1 MIDNRILFTNSFL
14 FLSYIN
20 TNFPTHPWTN
30 NHSTD
35 MSVAMAMETMTVGK
49 VETDYNMPVGDYKV
63 KYEGM
68 DLIEQMNDNNVD
80 TTQELEL
87 MTSGSGSCAATS
99 TADFVQVS
107 LKMSVSAKPTEE
119 DKDQLRVT
127 MQTYLE
133 DALSIETIIFTDFEV
148 TYEARRLTP

>member
-1 MIDNRILFTNSFL
+1 MIDNRILFTNSCL

-49 VETDYNMPVGDYKV
+49 VETDYDSPVGDYKV

-68 DLIEQMNDNNVD
+68 DLIEQMNDNEVE
-80 TTQELEL
+80 TTQEQEL
-87 MTSGSGSCAATS
+87 DTLFDGAVAAVLLGRRG
-99 TADFVQVS
+99 AHVEGLDVR
-107 LKMSVSAKPTEE
+107 LSA
-119 DKDQLRVT
+119 
-127 MQTYLE
+127 
-133 DALSIETIIFTDFEV
+133 
-148 TYEARRLTP
+148 ARAVAS

>member
-1 MIDNRILFTNSFL
+1 MIDNRIFFSNSCL

-30 NHSTD
+30 NHSTS

-49 VETDYNMPVGDYKV
+49 VETDYNTPIGDQKV
-63 KYEGM
+63 EYEGI
-68 DLIEQMNDNNVD
+68 DLIEQMNNNDVD
-80 TTQELEL
+80 TTLELEL
-87 MTSGSGSCAATS
+87 KRSGSDSCAATS

-107 LKMSVSAKPTEE
+107 FEMSVSAKPTEE

-127 MQTYLE
+127 MQTYLQ
-133 DALSIETIIFTDFEV
+133 DTLGIETMIFTDFEV
-148 TYEARRLTP
+148 TYEVRVV